1 METPDEG
8 RVLIVGNLW
17 SACGQLQITSASVGL
32 CKRRSWIFCA
42 AAAASDAALRVWEGQ
57 AFLLGVGAV
66 SLPRLCIDPWGL
78 VFWWYVHVIP

>member
-17 SACGQLQITSASVGL
+17 SVCVQFVSVVCASVDLGSSL
-32 CKRRSWIFCA
+32 PRRMRLFV
-42 AAAASDAALRVWEGQ
+42 RMGQ

-66 SLPRLCIDPWGL
+66 SLPRLCIDPFCL
-78 VFWWYVHVIP
+78 CVRALSVCAHVAT